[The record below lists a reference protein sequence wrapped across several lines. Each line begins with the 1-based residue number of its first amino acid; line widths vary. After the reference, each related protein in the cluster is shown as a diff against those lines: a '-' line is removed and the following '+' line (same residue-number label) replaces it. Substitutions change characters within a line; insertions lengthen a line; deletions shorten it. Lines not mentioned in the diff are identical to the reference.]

1 MELIVITMLC
11 IGLLILLTPCASL
24 QIQLQPWHG
33 QAHDDLISLHL
44 GDAYDLQQHSFS
56 KMSRKLR
63 LIQVKRDGEKD
74 SMSQHHKKKA
84 DFSGKPYDKE
94 PGLRRGRGGTMKEWM
109 EGADMSQ
116 FFTMDYSHV
125 RRRRPIHNKSVP
137 VGP

>member
-24 QIQLQPWHG
+24 QIQLQPLHG

-56 KMSRKLR
+56 KMPRKFR

>member
-1 MELIVITMLC
+1 
-11 IGLLILLTPCASL
+11 
-24 QIQLQPWHG
+24 
-33 QAHDDLISLHL
+33 
-44 GDAYDLQQHSFS
+44 
-56 KMSRKLR
+56 MSDCNVTCL
-63 LIQVKRDGEKD
+63 
-74 SMSQHHKKKA
+74 
-84 DFSGKPYDKE
+84 GKPYDKE

>member
-33 QAHDDLISLHL
+33 QAHDDLISQHL

-56 KMSRKLR
+56 KMPRKLR

-84 DFSGKPYDKE
+84 DFSGKPCDKE